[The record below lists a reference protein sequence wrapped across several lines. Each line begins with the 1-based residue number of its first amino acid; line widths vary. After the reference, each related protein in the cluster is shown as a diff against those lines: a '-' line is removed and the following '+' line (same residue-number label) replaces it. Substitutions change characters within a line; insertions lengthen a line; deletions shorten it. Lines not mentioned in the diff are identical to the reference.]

1 MPTYHG
7 LGIYSEPH
15 RGQPV
20 FAVGLVPEERLK
32 TVSHQ
37 LRVFFALE
45 RACRELAMCVRMRE
59 GGSVCVCLCAGR
71 CAGGVCA
78 GVVCA
83 GVKRDQ
89 GTQLTGNE
97 RH

>member
-1 MPTYHG
+1 
-7 LGIYSEPH
+7 
-15 RGQPV
+15 
-20 FAVGLVPEERLK
+20 
-32 TVSHQ
+32 
-37 LRVFFALE
+37 
-45 RACRELAMCVRMRE
+45 MCVRMRE